1 MNPTAIEQFW
11 QRSIPEADP
20 WLATVLEREEE
31 RQFSQ
36 ICLGAAS
43 SLCPRAVKEAQAS
56 VFSNI
61 DAEGYPPRRM
71 HSVSWEHLLDV
82 DEQVAHYGRFGDSRY
97 NKGTELANVVEVVAQ
112 RRAAAVFSTRWAN
125 NSNLSVDAADIH
137 VNLQCP
143 TGSLA
148 NTAVFEALL
157 KPGDVVL
164 SMNLVD
170 GGHLTHGSPLHR
182 SGKTYRI
189 VHYGV
194 DPVTQQLDYDSIRDL
209 ALCYRPKLIVGGASS
224 YPWAIDWQRLREIAE
239 EIESGPFILA
249 DISHPAGLVSAG
261 LIPNPIGYADVVT
274 FTTYKTLCGPRGAAI
289 LSTDSAIAESI
300 DRAVFPGL
308 QSAPVFQQIVALAV
322 AFEIAGTQAFRQLQH
337 TIAGNARL
345 LHHYLTEMEIPVAFG
360 GTNTHIVVADVGK
373 VPVMTGQRLTGDVVT
388 RILERAGISC
398 NSNMIPGD
406 THAALASGVRLGTTW
421 ISQLGYGETEVREIA
436 SIIADICKG
445 IRSYRFYGSR
455 RETPGGKIEAE
466 LLRSAS
472 LRVKEILKHR
482 NEHFETFPA
491 RRHLEIR
498 TATKWL
504 EALMVTGERA
514 TGFLQSIV
522 TRDVYSLKIGELTPA
537 LILYANGEKRLDVY
551 ICALESRPY
560 PRYLLIYANDAE
572 PGLHDWLRMLSD
584 GHIVVESN
592 DPFIT
597 IDGPVVIRLADRR
610 FLNEVQPEIDHV
622 AQGLTRSHNG
632 SKREE
637 EGLIDYSK
645 PYFMGQTTLPASNVN
660 KQRFAFEERNSSRLL
675 AGPSPLHD
683 CHKALGARFA
693 DFGGQQVPLY
703 FTSHHHEHQSVRQH
717 AGLFDLSYKVLLGFE
732 GWGAERFL
740 DLVLTEHI
748 PSLNK
753 EASCRT
759 CILSPDG
766 TVLSDCIVYRLA
778 TDYFMMELEPLH
790 AGMVESWLRTAA
802 AHEVMIDLARPAIEV
817 DRTCNITNLTTTPDA
832 LTILALQGP
841 ASTAILQSL
850 LAENKGHHV
859 LHNLKKGHIAELTFA
874 GRTAWI
880 GRRGYSGE
888 PVGYEIFVPQ
898 SQAVSLWNTLMD
910 AGAAHHLSSVGL
922 LATESLRI
930 EAGLPLYEKELAG
943 PYSVNPME
951 AGFGSAIKLHKPFF
965 VGRQQMLSC
974 KATRRLVRLRA
985 ETGAASLKYL
995 EPTIYDDAGKII
1007 GITTSS
1013 ACVTGQFYGIG
1024 LLDEFERA
1032 KGYLCLNGSSLA
1044 VEVLPIAYGAVVGA

>member
-1 MNPTAIEQFW
+1 MNSTAVEPFW
-11 QRSIPEADP
+11 QRSIAETDP
-20 WLATVLEREEE
+20 WLAAILEREEE

-125 NSNLSVDAADIH
+125 NSNLSVDVADIH

-209 ALCYRPKLIVGGASS
+209 ALCYHPKLIVGGASS

-239 EIESGPFILA
+239 GIEPKPFILA

-289 LSTDSAIAESI
+289 LSTDSAIAEAI

-322 AFEIAGTQAFRQLQH
+322 AFKIVGTQEFRQLQRN
-337 TIAGNARL
+337 IVENARL
-345 LHHYLTEMEIPVAFG
+345 LHYYLTEMEIPVAFG
-360 GTNTHIVVADVGK
+360 GTDTHIVVADVGK
-373 VPVMTGQRLTGDVVT
+373 VSTATGQRLTGDVVT

-436 SIIADICKG
+436 SIIASICKG
-445 IRSYRFYGSR
+445 ITSYRFYGAR
-455 RETPGGKIEAE
+455 RETPGGKIDAE
-466 LLRSAS
+466 LLRSAR

-482 NEHFETFPA
+482 NAHFDAFP
-491 RRHLEIR
+491 RRKYLEIR
-498 TATKWL
+498 AATNWL
-504 EALMVTGERA
+504 EALLVTGERA
-514 TGFLQSIV
+514 ASFLQSIV
-522 TRDVYSLKIGELTPA
+522 TRDVYSLKVGELVPA
-537 LILYANGEKRLDVY
+537 LILHAHGGKRLNVY
-551 ICALESRPY
+551 ICDLEGEAHA
-560 PRYLLIYANDAE
+560 RYLLVYARDTE
-572 PGLHDWLRMLSD
+572 PDLYDWLRMLSD
-584 GHIVVESN
+584 GHIQVEGN

-597 IDGPVVIRLADRR
+597 LDGPVIIQRAASR
-610 FLNEVQPEIDHV
+610 FLDEVKSGMDHIACSLDGNKPEEECLIDH
-622 AQGLTRSHNG
+622 G
-632 SKREE
+632 
-637 EGLIDYSK
+637 K
-645 PYFMGQTTLPASNVN
+645 PYFIGQMGLPAAAKLN
-660 KQRFAFEERNSSRLL
+660 KQGCAFEEMRTSTFVSR
-675 AGPSPLHD
+675 PSPLYD
-683 CHKALGARFA
+683 CHKASGASFTDFA
-693 DFGGQQVPLY
+693 GQPVPLY
-703 FTSHHHEHQSVRQH
+703 FASSSSEHQSVRRH

-732 GWGAERFL
+732 GQGAERFL

-748 PSLNK
+748 PSLNSG
-753 EASCRT
+753 ASCRA

-766 TVLSDCIVYRLA
+766 MILSACILYRLA
-778 TDYFMMELEPLH
+778 PDYFVMELEPLH
-790 AGMVESWLRTAA
+790 AEVVENWLRAVAA
-802 AHEVMIDLARPAIEV
+802 REVLIDLERPAIEV
-817 DRTCNITNLTTTPDA
+817 DRTCSITNLTASSDS
-832 LTILALQGP
+832 LTLMALQGP
-841 ASTAILQSL
+841 ASIGILQFL
-850 LAENKGHHV
+850 LGDNKHMLHH
-859 LHNLKKGHIAELTFA
+859 LKKGHIAEFAFA
-874 GRTAWI
+874 GRTVWMA
-880 GRRGYSGE
+880 RRGYTGE
-888 PVGYEIFVPQ
+888 PVGYEIFVPR
-898 SQAVSLWNTLMD
+898 SQAAFLWKILME
-910 AGAAHHLSSVGL
+910 AGFAHRLNPVGL

-930 EAGLPLYEKELAG
+930 EAGLPLYGKELAG
-943 PYSVNPME
+943 PYSVNPVE

-965 VGRQQMLSC
+965 VGRQQVLSC
-974 KATRRLVRLRA
+974 KPTRRLVRLRA
-985 ETGAASLKYL
+985 EIDAASLEHL
-995 EPTIYDDAGKII
+995 EPTIYDDEGKVI
-1007 GITTSS
+1007 GIMTSS
-1013 ACVTGQFYGIG
+1013 ASAARQFYGIG
-1024 LLDEFERA
+1024 LLDKFEPA
-1032 KGYLCLNGSSLA
+1032 KGYLSFNGLSLG
-1044 VEVLPIAYGAVVGA
+1044 VEILPVPYGTVVGA